1 MGAKGFIVVLLIVAV
16 AGAGAALGISMLIPS
31 DPAGTPTAAVSVAPG
46 SDTSGSAEAASE
58 GAPESSA
65 PSPDSGQQITVDDL
79 PAEVRQAMA
88 ENPELAAR
96 IEEMI
101 ASGELPPDLAFGI
114 GRGGNPGGGFG
125 GIGRGGEPL
134 SGTVVS
140 FDNGT
145 LNLDTPDGPAA
156 VSVADDTPVN
166 ITKAVSEAAGYMTKG
181 VQVTVVAQPDDAG
194 GLSAQAVVLGDLGGF
209 GGVLGG
215 AGFGGGFGGL
225 GTVVTGTV
233 ASFADGVLTVESAE
247 GPVAVEVADEVL
259 VLINTTASEAQAELA
274 TDAIVTVL
282 VQRAAD
288 GSLEAVT
295 VIAGS
300 GFGGGGPFGGRGA
313 GGAGRGAGGEGNP
326 NANGGY

>member
-1 MGAKGFIVVLLIVAV
+1 MGARAFILVLLIVAV
-16 AGAGAALGISMLIPS
+16 AGAGAALGISKLLPS
-31 DPAGTPTAAVSVAPG
+31 DPAGTPTAAVSVAPA
-46 SDTSGSAEAASE
+46 SDTSGSAEAAGE

-96 IEEMI
+96 IEQMI
-101 ASGELPPDLAFGI
+101 ASGELPPDLAFGL

-166 ITKAVSEAAGYMTKG
+166 ITKTVSEAAGYMTEG
-181 VQVTVVAQPDDAG
+181 TQVTVVAQPDDAG
-194 GLSAQAVVLGDLGGF
+194 GLSAQTVVLGDLGGF
-209 GGVLGG
+209 GG
-215 AGFGGGFGGL
+215 AGLSGGFGGL
-225 GTVVTGTV
+225 GTVVMGTV

-259 VLINTTASEAQAELA
+259 MLINTTASEAQAELA

>member
-1 MGAKGFIVVLLIVAV
+1 MGARAFIVVLLIVAV
-16 AGAGAALGISMLIPS
+16 AGAGAAWGISMFIPS
-31 DPAGTPTAAVSVAPG
+31 DPAGTPTTAVSVAPG
-46 SDTSGSAEAASE
+46 SDTSDSAEAAGES
-58 GAPESSA
+58 APESGA

-101 ASGELPPDLAFGI
+101 ASGELPPDLAFGP
-114 GRGGNPGGGFG
+114 GRGANPGAGFG

-134 SGTVVS
+134 PGTVVS

-156 VSVADDTPVN
+156 VSVADDTPVS
-166 ITKAVSEAAGYMTKG
+166 ITKAVSEAAGYMTEG
-181 VQVTVVAQPDDAG
+181 AQVTVVAQPDDAG
-194 GLSAQAVVLGDLGGF
+194 GLSAQTVVLGDLAGF
-209 GGVLGG
+209 GG

-225 GTVVTGTV
+225 GTVVMGTV
-233 ASFADGVLTVESAE
+233 ASFTDGVLTVESAE

-274 TDAIVTVL
+274 TDAVVTVL

-300 GFGGGGPFGGRGA
+300 GFGGGPFGGRGA

-326 NANGGY
+326 NTNGGY

>member
-16 AGAGAALGISMLIPS
+16 AGAGAALGISKLLPS

-46 SDTSGSAEAASE
+46 SDTSGSAEAAGES
-58 GAPESSA
+58 APESGA

-134 SGTVVS
+134 PGTVVS
-140 FDNGT
+140 FDSGT

-166 ITKAVSEAAGYMTKG
+166 ITKAASEAAGYMTEG

-194 GLSAQAVVLGDLGGF
+194 GLSAQTVVFGDLGGF
-209 GGVLGG
+209 GG
-215 AGFGGGFGGL
+215 AGVGGGFGGL
-225 GTVVTGTV
+225 GTVVMGTV
-233 ASFADGVLTVESAE
+233 ASFTDGVLTVESAE

-300 GFGGGGPFGGRGA
+300 GFGGAGPFGGRAA

>member
-1 MGAKGFIVVLLIVAV
+1 MGARAFIVVLLIVAA
-16 AGAGAALGISMLIPS
+16 AGAGAALGISMLIPP
-31 DPAGTPTAAVSVAPG
+31 DPVETPTTAVSVVPG
-46 SDTSGSAEAASE
+46 PDTSGSAEAAGES
-58 GAPESSA
+58 APDSGA
-65 PSPDSGQQITVDDL
+65 PSPDADQQITVDDL

-134 SGTVVS
+134 PGTVIS
-140 FDNGT
+140 FDNGM

-166 ITKAVSEAAGYMTKG
+166 ITKAVSEAAGYMTEG
-181 VQVTVVAQPDDAG
+181 AQVTVVAQPDDAG
-194 GLSAQAVVLGDLGGF
+194 GLSAQTVVLGDLGGF

-215 AGFGGGFGGL
+215 AGVGGGFGGL
-225 GTVVTGTV
+225 GTVVTGMI
-233 ASFADGVLTVESAE
+233 ASFTDGVLTVESAE

-274 TDAIVTVL
+274 ADAIVTVL

-300 GFGGGGPFGGRGA
+300 GFGGGPFGGRGA
-313 GGAGRGAGGEGNP
+313 GGAGRGAGGAGNP
-326 NANGGY
+326 NPNGGY

>member
-1 MGAKGFIVVLLIVAV
+1 MGAKGFIVVLLIVAA
-16 AGAGAALGISMLIPS
+16 AGAGAALGISMLIPP

-46 SDTSGSAEAASE
+46 SDTSDSAEAAGES
-58 GAPESSA
+58 APESGA

-134 SGTVVS
+134 PGTVVS
-140 FDNGT
+140 FDSGT
-145 LNLDTPDGPAA
+145 LNLDTADGPAA

-166 ITKAVSEAAGYMTKG
+166 ITKAVSEAAGYLTEG
-181 VQVTVVAQPDDAG
+181 AQVTVVAQPDDAG
-194 GLSAQAVVLGDLGGF
+194 GLSAQTVVLGDLAGF
-209 GGVLGG
+209 GG
-215 AGFGGGFGGL
+215 AGVGGGFGGL
-225 GTVVTGTV
+225 GTVVMGTV
-233 ASFADGVLTVESAE
+233 ASFTDSVLTVERAE

-274 TDAIVTVL
+274 TDATVTVL

-300 GFGGGGPFGGRGA
+300 GFGGGLFGGRGA

>member
-16 AGAGAALGISMLIPS
+16 AGAGAALGISKLLPS
-31 DPAGTPTAAVSVAPG
+31 DPAGTPTAAVSVAPA

-101 ASGELPPDLAFGI
+101 ASGELPPDLAFGLSQ
-114 GRGGNPGGGFG
+114 GGNPGGGFG

-134 SGTVVS
+134 PGTVVS

-166 ITKAVSEAAGYMTKG
+166 ITKAASEAASYMTEG
-181 VQVTVVAQPDDAG
+181 TQVTVVAQPDDAG
-194 GLSAQAVVLGDLGGF
+194 GLSAQTVVLGDLGGF
-209 GGVLGG
+209 GGAFGG
-215 AGFGGGFGGL
+215 AGVGGGFGGL
-225 GTVVTGTV
+225 GTVVMGTV
-233 ASFADGVLTVESAE
+233 ASFTDGVLTVESAE
-247 GPVAVEVADEVL
+247 GPVAVKVRDEVL

-300 GFGGGGPFGGRGA
+300 GFGGAGPFGGRAA
-313 GGAGRGAGGEGNP
+313 GGAGRGAGGAGNP